1 MTLQTIVNVQI
12 TKATAKLTRV
22 GFGTPLLLVTHTV
35 AIPDAKIY
43 TDPSEMLVD
52 GFTTTDNAY
61 LMALALTG
69 QALNV
74 PQFVIGKRNNQP
86 QRSMNLI
93 PVASPLPT
101 QLYRLTV
108 NGTRFDFT
116 TDVTPTVLEITAG
129 LVAALAQDA
138 WVVLTAYLV
147 GDHVSNGG
155 NVYICTTAGT
165 SAAAGG
171 PSGTGTGIV
180 DATVVWDF
188 QGLEQNVVG
197 TDNTTD
203 LDVQSADAPGGSA
216 AAGIPFTLETDR
228 TLWLTIKDNTTDPGI
243 AADLQAVR
251 DLNDDWYGVT
261 GDWWDELTADA
272 LATVIETLQRI
283 HIWSNQD
290 TDVLDPADTTDAF
303 SNLNAKAFERSGGIW
318 HSTPHGGWPAAAAMG
333 STFPLDPGQTTWK
346 FLTLT
351 GVAADTFTGSEAT
364 ALLAKFANNYVRV
377 SGSDILQEGVMHQ
390 SEFIDTVRAL
400 DFVAQ
405 RIAEDV
411 FGHFKSVSNSGK
423 KVPYTD
429 LGVSSIQSVVDAR
442 LQSATKEG
450 GGSGQIFTTDPQPV
464 VTVPLVADIPAATR
478 GTRLL
483 PDVNFTA
490 TLAGA
495 VHNVEVNGTV
505 SV

>member
-1 MTLQTIVNVQI
+1 MTLQTIVDVQI

-22 GFGTPLLLVTHTV
+22 GFGTPLLLVTHEV
-35 AIPDAKIY
+35 AIPNAKLY
-43 TDPSEMLVD
+43 TDAAEMLVD

-74 PQFVIGKRNNQP
+74 KQFVIGKRNNQP
-86 QRSMNLI
+86 TRSMKLT
-93 PVASPLPT
+93 PVASPLGT
-101 QLYRLTV
+101 QLYRLTI
-108 NGTRFDFT
+108 NGAKFDFT
-116 TDVTPTVLEITAG
+116 TDSTPTVAEITAG
-129 LVAALAQDA
+129 LVAALAQAA
-138 WVVLTAYLV
+138 WVVLTAYAV
-147 GDHVSNGG
+147 GDYVSNGG
-155 NVYICTTAGT
+155 DVYICTTAGT
-165 SAAAGG
+165 SAASGG

-188 QGLEQNVVG
+188 QGAEQNVVG
-197 TDNTTD
+197 VDNTTD
-203 LDVQSADAPGGSA
+203 LDVQSAVTPGGA
-216 AAGIPFTLETDR
+216 AGAGIPYTLETDR
-228 TLWLTIKDNTTDPGI
+228 TLWLKIKDTTTDAGI
-243 AADLQAVR
+243 AADLQVVR

-303 SNLNAKAFERSGGIW
+303 SNLNAKAFERSGGVW
-318 HSTPHGGWPAAAAMG
+318 HSTPHSGWPAAAAMG
-333 STFPLDPGQTTWK
+333 STFPLDPGETTWK

-351 GVAADTFTGSEAT
+351 GVAADTFTGSEAS

-377 SGSDILQEGVMHQ
+377 AGNDILQEGVMHQ

-411 FGHFKSVSNSGK
+411 FGHFKSVSNSGR

-429 LGVSSIQSVVDAR
+429 LGVSSVQSIVDAR

-450 GGSGQIFTTDPQPV
+450 GGSGQIFATDPAPV

-478 GTRLL
+478 ATRLL

-495 VHNVEVNGTV
+495 VHNVEVRGLV

>member
-1 MTLQTIVNVQI
+1 MTLQTIVDVQI

-35 AIPDAKIY
+35 AIPNAKIY

-52 GFTTTDNAY
+52 GFTTIDNAY

-74 PQFVIGKRNNQP
+74 TQFVVGKRNNQP
-86 QRSMNLI
+86 LRSMNLI
-93 PVASPLPT
+93 PVASPLPL
-101 QLYRLTV
+101 QLYRLTI

-116 TDVTPTVLEITAG
+116 TDSTPTVTEITAG
-129 LVAALAQDA
+129 LVAALAQAA
-138 WVVLTAYLV
+138 WVVLTAYVV

-165 SAAAGG
+165 SAASGG

-188 QGLEQNVVG
+188 QGAEQNVVG

-203 LDVQSADAPGGSA
+203 LDVQSADTPGGSA
-216 AAGIPFTLETDR
+216 TAGIPFTLETDR

-283 HIWSNQD
+283 HIWANQD
-290 TDVLDPADTTDAF
+290 TDVLDPAILTDAF

-318 HSTPHGGWPAAAAMG
+318 HSTPHGGWPAAAAIG
-333 STFPLDPGQTTWK
+333 STFPLDPGETTWK

-351 GVAADTFTGSEAT
+351 GVAADTFTGSEAS

-377 SGSDILQEGVMHQ
+377 SGNDILQEGVMHQ

-400 DFVAQ
+400 DFVSQ

-429 LGVSSIQSVVDAR
+429 LGASSIQSVVDAR

-450 GGSGQIFTTDPQPV
+450 GGSGQIFATDPPPV
-464 VTVPLVADIPAATR
+464 TTVPLVADIPAATR
-478 GTRLL
+478 ATRLL
-483 PDVNFTA
+483 PDVKFTA
-490 TLAGA
+490 QLAGA
-495 VHNVEVNGTV
+495 VHNVEVRGVV
-505 SV
+505 SS

>member
-1 MTLQTIVNVQI
+1 MTLQTIVDVQI

-52 GFTTTDNAY
+52 GFTTTDNAF
-61 LMALALTG
+61 LMATALTS

-74 PQFVIGKRNNQP
+74 KQFVVGKRNNQP
-86 QRSMNLI
+86 LRSMNLI
-93 PVASPLPT
+93 PIASPLAL
-101 QLYRLTV
+101 QLYRLLI

-116 TDVTPTVLEITAG
+116 TDSTPTVTEITAG
-129 LVAALAQDA
+129 LVAALAQVA
-138 WVVLTAYLV
+138 WVPLTAYLV

-155 NVYICTTAGT
+155 NVYICVTAGT

-171 PSGTGTGIV
+171 PGGTGTGIV

-203 LDVQSADAPGGSA
+203 LDVQSADTPGGSA
-216 AAGIPFTLETDR
+216 TAGIPFTLETDR

-261 GDWWDELTADA
+261 GDWWGELTADA

-283 HIWSNQD
+283 HLWSNQD
-290 TDVLDPADTTDAF
+290 TDVLDPAITTDAF

-318 HSTPHGGWPAAAAMG
+318 HSTPHGGWPAAAAIG
-333 STFPLDPGQTTWK
+333 SVFPLDPGQTTWK
-346 FLTLT
+346 FITLT

-377 SGSDILQEGVMHQ
+377 AGLDILQEGVMHQ
-390 SEFIDTVRAL
+390 GEFIDTVRGL

-405 RIAEDV
+405 RLAEDV

-423 KVPYTD
+423 KVPFTD
-429 LGVSSIQSVVDAR
+429 LGLSSLPSVVDAR

-450 GGSGQIFTTDPQPV
+450 GGSGQIFTTDPAPV
-464 VTVPLVADIPAATR
+464 VTVPLVADTLVADRANRIAR
-478 GTRLL
+478 
-483 PDVNFTA
+483 DINWTA
-490 TLAGA
+490 TLTGA
-495 VHNVEVNGTV
+495 VHNAVIRGVV

>member
-1 MTLQTIVNVQI
+1 MTLQTIVDSQI

-35 AIPDAKIY
+35 AIPDAKLY

-52 GFTTTDNAY
+52 GFTTTDRAY

-74 PQFVIGKRNNQP
+74 KEFIVGKRNNQP
-86 QRSMNLI
+86 LRSVNLI
-93 PVASPLPT
+93 PIAVPLAT
-101 QLYRLTV
+101 TLNRLLV

-116 TDVTPTVLEITAG
+116 TDSTPTVAEITAG
-129 LVAALAQDA
+129 LVAALTQTA
-138 WVVLTAYLV
+138 WTPTTAYVV

-155 NVYICTTAGT
+155 NVYIATTAGT
-165 SAAAGG
+165 SAGAGG
-171 PSGTGTGIV
+171 PSGTGTGIA
-180 DATVVWDF
+180 DGTVVWDF
-188 QGLEQNVVG
+188 QGAEQNVRGV
-197 TDNTTD
+197 DNTTD
-203 LDVQSADAPGGSA
+203 LDIQAADTPGGSA
-216 AAGIPFTLETDR
+216 TAGLPFDLETDR
-228 TLWLTIKDNTTDPGI
+228 TLWLTIKDETTDPGI

-261 GDWWDELTADA
+261 GDWWGELTADA

-283 HIWSNQD
+283 QIWANQD
-290 TDVLDPADTTDAF
+290 TDVLDPAVTTDAF

-318 HSTPHGGWPAAAAMG
+318 HSTPHKGFPAAAAMG

-351 GVAADTFTGSEAT
+351 GVAADKFTGSEAS

-377 SGSDILQEGVMHQ
+377 SGNDVLQEGVMHQ

-400 DFVAQ
+400 DFVSQ
-405 RIAEDV
+405 RLSEDV
-411 FGHFKSVSNSGK
+411 FGHLKAVSNSGK
-423 KVPYTD
+423 KVPFTD
-429 LGVSSIQSVVDAR
+429 LGFSSIQSVIDAR
-442 LQSATKEG
+442 LQSSTKEG
-450 GGSGQIFTTDPQPV
+450 GGSGQIFATDPAPV
-464 VTVPLVADIPAATR
+464 VTVPLVADTDPVDRAN
-478 GTRLL
+478 RLAK
-483 PDVNFTA
+483 DFNWTA

-495 VHNVEVNGTV
+495 VHNVQVRGVV

>member
-1 MTLQTIVNVQI
+1 MTLQTIVDVQI

-22 GFGTPLLLVTHTV
+22 GFGTPLLLMTHEV

-43 TDPSEMLVD
+43 ADPSEMLLD

-61 LMALALTG
+61 LAALALTG

-74 PQFVIGKRNNQP
+74 EQFVIGKRNNQP
-86 QRSMNLI
+86 LRSMKLT

-101 QLYRLTV
+101 QLYRLTI

-116 TDVTPTVLEITAG
+116 TDVTPTVTEITAG
-129 LVAALAQDA
+129 LVAALAQA
-138 WVVLTAYLV
+138 TWITITPYVV
-147 GDHVSNGG
+147 GDYVTLGG
-155 NVYICTTAGT
+155 NAYICVTAGT
-165 SAAAGG
+165 SGASG
-171 PSGTGTGIV
+171 PTGTGSGIE
-180 DATVVWDF
+180 DGTVFWDF
-188 QGLEQNVVG
+188 QGVEQNVIG

-203 LDVQSADAPGGSA
+203 LDVQAADTPGGSA
-216 AAGIPFTLETDR
+216 TAGIPYTLETDR
-228 TLWLTIKDNTTDPGI
+228 ALWLTIKDNTTDAGI

-261 GDWWDELTADA
+261 GDWFDELTADSM
-272 LATVIETLQRI
+272 ATVIETLQRS
-283 HIWSNQD
+283 HLWSNQD

-318 HSTPHGGWPAAAAMG
+318 NSRPHDWLAAMAFG
-333 STFPLDPGQTTWK
+333 SVFPLDPGETTLK

-351 GVAADTFTGSEAT
+351 GATADTFTGSEAT

-377 SGSDILQEGVMHQ
+377 AGNDILQEGVMHQ
-390 SEFIDTVRAL
+390 SEFYDTVRAL

-405 RIAEDV
+405 RIAEDI

-429 LGVSSIQSVVDAR
+429 LGASSIQSVVDAR

-450 GGSGQIFTTDPQPV
+450 GGSGQIFATDPPPV
-464 VTVPLVADIPAATR
+464 TTVPLVADIPAATR
-478 GTRLL
+478 ATRLL
-483 PDVNFTA
+483 PDVRFTA
-490 TLAGA
+490 QLAGA
-495 VHNVEVNGTV
+495 VHNVAVRGVV
-505 SV
+505 SA